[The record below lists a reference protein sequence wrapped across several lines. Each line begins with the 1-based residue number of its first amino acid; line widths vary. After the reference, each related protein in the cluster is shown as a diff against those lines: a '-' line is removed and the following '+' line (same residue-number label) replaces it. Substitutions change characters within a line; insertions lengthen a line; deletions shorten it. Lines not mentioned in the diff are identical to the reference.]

1 VRLLIDEMYP
11 PAVAELLRK
20 AGHDAVSVHDDP
32 ETRGMDDSAICA
44 LALSAGR
51 VVVTENA
58 ADFLRILRYRAATGE
73 PAPALVITSNRSF
86 SRHSASFIGNAVR
99 ALCAF
104 CDAHQGA
111 DAASGA
117 VHWLR
122 PAAQ

>member
-1 VRLLIDEMYP
+1 MKLLIDEMYP
-11 PAVAELLRK
+11 RAIAEHLRK
-20 AGHDAVSVHDDP
+20 AGHDAISVQEDP
-32 ETRGMDDSAICA
+32 GARALDDSAVCG

-51 VVVTENA
+51 AVVTENA

-86 SRHSASFIGNAVR
+86 PRHSAPFVGQAVR

-104 CDAHQGA
+104 CETHQEA

-117 VHWLR
+117 VYWLQ
-122 PAAQ
+122 PPG

>member
-1 VRLLIDEMYP
+1 VKLLIDEMYP
-11 PAVAELLRK
+11 PAIAEQLRK
-20 AGHDAVSVHDDP
+20 AGHDAISVQEDP
-32 ETRGMDDSAICA
+32 GARALDDSAVCG

-51 VVVTENA
+51 AVVSENA

-86 SRHSASFIGNAVR
+86 PRRSASFVGQAVR

-104 CDAHQGA
+104 CETHQEA

-117 VHWLR
+117 VYWLQ
-122 PAAQ
+122 PPG